1 VVEGDRAA
9 GLVAGRVGHELAEL
23 GGLVRVG
30 EAPSPAGPGLGVEQV
45 DRGAGCLVDDPG
57 VPGAGQELVDRG
69 HRAQHGGAVGRG
81 DEGGEVDAL
90 DELLEGEG
98 GARGGGAD
106 EDRVLDEGRAFPVE
120 HGQGP
125 VFWEGRGPV
134 AQVVAQDEPAHR
146 VGDDVDPVACVG
158 VGLRGEGG
166 EDELVQGGGLLG
178 DVAAPV
184 VGELEAGVVQA
195 LVVDHAGLAQRL
207 VAVVARG
214 EGLEDVDVGPELD
227 PAQQAHIEREG
238 VEDGGGHDI
247 VADLGEGGADLHGQ
261 GDEAGALRGVGV
273 RGAVGERAP
282 DGGPGVGGLELGA
295 QDARDDEHGVAVG
308 ADVLGGL
315 VVDRVQVRPAR
326 GGLAGG
332 EGEQQQGG
340 KACRGEPGH
349 RGLLGARGSGVGSA
363 YRRGRVRTIARI
375 GAVTQLVEC
384 QLCKLEVGSSSLL
397 RSIPLAP
404 TAFIWEACV
413 HLGIDDRR
421 LFVFDTF
428 DGFPPGETDAFRGR
442 TFGPEDF
449 IPDGTNFRAAFDEYT
464 RDVIPADRVR
474 VVPGMVEQT
483 LPPIEFGEL
492 AFVRLDTDFY
502 ASTRAELETL
512 YPRLVAGGV
521 LIIDDYGSFD
531 GARRATDEYFE
542 ANRPAPALL
551 RIDHGTHCGIKVH
564 AGSR

>member
-1 VVEGDRAA
+1 MPGTLHTIYDWKPDIDEMERRRVDR
-9 GLVAGRVGHELAEL
+9 H
-23 GGLVRVG
+23 
-30 EAPSPAGPGLGVEQV
+30 PGLGREPF
-45 DRGAGCLVDDPG
+45 RSLYEKHKGMSMLA
-57 VPGAGQELVDRG
+57 VPAFYNIYST
-69 HRAQHGGAVGRG
+69 
-81 DEGGEVDAL
+81 
-90 DELLEGEG
+90 LE
-98 GARGGGAD
+98 
-106 EDRVLDEGRAFPVE
+106 
-120 HGQGP
+120 H
-125 VFWEGRGPV
+125 
-134 AQVVAQDEPAHR
+134 
-146 VGDDVDPVACVG
+146 
-158 VGLRGEGG
+158 
-166 EDELVQGGGLLG
+166 
-178 DVAAPV
+178 
-184 VGELEAGVVQA
+184 
-195 LVVDHAGLAQRL
+195 
-207 VAVVARG
+207 
-214 EGLEDVDVGPELD
+214 
-227 PAQQAHIEREG
+227 
-238 VEDGGGHDI
+238 
-247 VADLGEGGADLHGQ
+247 
-261 GDEAGALRGVGV
+261 
-273 RGAVGERAP
+273 
-282 DGGPGVGGLELGA
+282 
-295 QDARDDEHGVAVG
+295 
-308 ADVLGGL
+308 
-315 VVDRVQVRPAR
+315 
-326 GGLAGG
+326 
-332 EGEQQQGG
+332 
-340 KACRGEPGH
+340 
-349 RGLLGARGSGVGSA
+349 
-363 YRRGRVRTIARI
+363 IARNGI
-375 GAVTQLVEC
+375 PGDLVEC
-384 QLCKLEVGSSSLL
+384 GCFLGGS
-397 RSIPLAP
+397 